1 MNTYPKAMIAIAPII
16 GIISCST
23 VLSAKLTSEYHLAM
37 DSLRRSTTTKG
48 IPREKVFYQFQLY
61 GVSSKRHGGGSVRG
75 GWTSAWEEWSLPQEF
90 RLVAR
95 KFTYVGR
102 DLKIIPLKKGESVFS
117 SDNRFL
123 FKEEYYQEA
132 RLEPYFDSI
141 SLIDK
146 RDKIITEI
154 NLPRK
159 K

>member
-1 MNTYPKAMIAIAPII
+1 L
-16 GIISCST
+16 GR
-23 VLSAKLTSEYHLAM
+23 V
-37 DSLRRSTTTKG
+37 G
-48 IPREKVFYQFQLY
+48 
-61 GVSSKRHGGGSVRG
+61 
-75 GWTSAWEEWSLPQEF
+75 LPQEF

-102 DLKIIPLKKGESVFS
+102 DLKIIPLKKVESVFS